1 MMEMLSQMTIRYLF
15 RKQEI
20 GQSKAVEITLEW
32 SSAYM

>member
-20 GQSKAVEITLEW
+20 GQNKAVEITLEW
-32 SSAYM
+32 PSTYM